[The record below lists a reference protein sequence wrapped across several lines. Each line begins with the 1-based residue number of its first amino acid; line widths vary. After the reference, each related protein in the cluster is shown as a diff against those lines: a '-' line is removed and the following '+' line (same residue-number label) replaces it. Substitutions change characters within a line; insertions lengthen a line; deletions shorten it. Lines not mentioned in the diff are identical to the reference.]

1 VGRPFGEFCGIG
13 MKTGDGRLGAGV
25 VIGMETGVSELG
37 AGGALDNAPDL
48 GGFSPP

>member
-1 VGRPFGEFCGIG
+1 

-48 GGFSPP
+48 GGFSPPIVSGTSKLSS